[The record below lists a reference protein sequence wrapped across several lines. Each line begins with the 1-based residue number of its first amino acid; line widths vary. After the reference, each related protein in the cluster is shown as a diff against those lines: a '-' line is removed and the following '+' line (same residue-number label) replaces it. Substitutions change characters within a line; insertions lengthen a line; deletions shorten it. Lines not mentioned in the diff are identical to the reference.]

1 MFKGLKFVL
10 GRVFNSNN
18 VISPIKFLMRLLIGS
33 DFSKTPEAKS
43 MDYLETLWKNS
54 LINQPNK
61 SSFPKKI
68 FGMSL
73 NLFKSILLASVGIA
87 L

>member
-1 MFKGLKFVL
+1 
-10 GRVFNSNN
+10 
-18 VISPIKFLMRLLIGS
+18 
-33 DFSKTPEAKS
+33 

-54 LINQPNK
+54 NQPKK

-73 NLFKSILLASVGIA
+73 NLFKSILVAAVGIA
-87 L
+87 LQLAFFLIKKTKTRKLEEMKREEDEKRKQMEEEWRLS